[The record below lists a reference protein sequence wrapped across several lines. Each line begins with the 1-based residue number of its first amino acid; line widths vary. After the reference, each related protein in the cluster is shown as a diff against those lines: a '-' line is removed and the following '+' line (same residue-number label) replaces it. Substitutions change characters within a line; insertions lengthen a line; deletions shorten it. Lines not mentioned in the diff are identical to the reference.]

1 MRKILLTKKLSE
13 ADARLF
19 DGIPDL
25 DFVTVLEGER
35 EKFDFHMRDAEAVL
49 LSTAYEVKQEVMEKA
64 EALKVISRT
73 GVGVDNVDVPFAT
86 KKRVLVLHTPDANSL
101 SVAEHTVTLIAS
113 LAKQNVIYDRELRAG
128 NFQIRR
134 SNKSADLVGKTLG
147 LVGCGRIGR
156 LAAEKCRAAFD
167 MHIIGFDPYLKEV
180 ADITLFDNLED
191 VFRNADYV
199 SLHLPLTNETKNM
212 VGKHLLSLMKP
223 TAFIVNTA
231 RGGVIDEGALVEALK
246 ANQIAGAALYV
257 FEHEPP
263 EADNPLLSLKNV
275 ILTPHSAA
283 LTSECS
289 ARVAREAL
297 LGIRDYLMGSLP
309 KYVFNKELLA

>member
-191 VFRNADYV
+191 VFRNA
-199 SLHLPLTNETKNM
+199 
-212 VGKHLLSLMKP
+212 
-223 TAFIVNTA
+223 I
-231 RGGVIDEGALVEALK
+231 
-246 ANQIAGAALYV
+246 
-257 FEHEPP
+257 
-263 EADNPLLSLKNV
+263 
-275 ILTPHSAA
+275 
-283 LTSECS
+283 
-289 ARVAREAL
+289 
-297 LGIRDYLMGSLP
+297 
-309 KYVFNKELLA
+309 